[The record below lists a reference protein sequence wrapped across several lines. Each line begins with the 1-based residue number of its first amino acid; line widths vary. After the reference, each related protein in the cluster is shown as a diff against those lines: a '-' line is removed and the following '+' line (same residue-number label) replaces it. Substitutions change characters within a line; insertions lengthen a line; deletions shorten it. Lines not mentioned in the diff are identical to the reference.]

1 MKLIAMSLEDF
12 SKAVDSDAPSPGGG
26 SVAAYV
32 NNLGV
37 ALLRMLGHLTIKQKK
52 FAELDEDIKSA
63 YLKSF
68 NELEYIYKK
77 LLLSVDEDKEV
88 FDKVMDAYRIDKKDE
103 KRHEAIQK
111 ATLEAAQPPLEV
123 AQLAYQALEI
133 SVTLVDYANNQ
144 AISDLI
150 GGMYLL
156 EAGLNCALLNVKI
169 NAKALDDKAVRDDLL
184 DQAKK
189 LQIAAREVMDL
200 YTEKIE
206 QDRL

>member
-52 FAELDEDIKSA
+52 FADLDEDIKSA

-88 FDKVMDAYRIDKKDE
+88 FDKVMDAYRIAKKDD
-103 KRHEAIQK
+103 KRHKAIQE
-111 ATLEAAQPPLEV
+111 ATLKAAQPPLEV

-133 SVTLVDYANNQ
+133 SITLVDYANNQ

-169 NAKALDDKAVRDDLL
+169 NAKALDDKALRDDLL

-200 YTEKIE
+200 YTQKIE

>member
-88 FDKVMDAYRIDKKDE
+88 FDKVMEAYHIDKKDE
-103 KRHEAIQK
+103 KRKQAIQK

-169 NAKALDDKAVRDDLL
+169 NAKALDDKVIRDDLL
-184 DQAKK
+184 EQAQK
-189 LQIAAREVMDL
+189 LQVAAREIMDL

>member
-77 LLLSVDEDKEV
+77 LLLNVDEDKEV
-88 FDKVMDAYRIDKKDE
+88 FDKVMKAYRMDKKDE

-123 AQLAYQALEI
+123 ARLAYQALEI

-156 EAGLNCALLNVKI
+156 EAGINCALLNVKI
-169 NAKALDDKAVRDDLL
+169 NAKALDNKKTRDDLL